1 MTECKSNKCPHCGE
15 EMIYIVDEGIPNYY
29 WCENCGYEMDDVDE
43 EMKVEEAK
51 QYLLNRYL
59 VVGSPVNPPKEE
71 CEKHNEVI
79 DLAIE
84 ALEKQIPKS
93 WIRNE
98 YYDGECTWECPCC
111 KEEYVLISG
120 GVKENGYNYCPN
132 CGQKLDWNDF
142 E

>member
-84 ALEKQIPKS
+84 ALEKQIPKKATYEDVGNVYGAEKRS
-93 WIRNE
+93 CSACG
-98 YYDGECTWECPCC
+98 DV
-111 KEEYVLISG
+111 VLISPRAREFE
-120 GVKENGYNYCPN
+120 KYCRF
-132 CGQKLDWNDF
+132 CGNRL